1 MFPPLSYSFGYLFA
15 PDKPLDHVHLKC
27 TQLIAGAS
35 ASTDVEYVLQAESNV
50 VHLLKYYHDY
60 NEQTFIIS
68 VCILRFHLFA
78 VFTCRHGSLF
88 LQKTFRDVGAGLWYC
103 LPHLM
108 HLAIAMFADH
118 PSGQS
123 DLKVN
128 IHDFKHNLCFL
139 VMHNSSYL
147 ALSNVKY
154 LDKLPLNWLP

>member
-1 MFPPLSYSFGYLFA
+1 MY
-15 PDKPLDHVHLKC
+15 
-27 TQLIAGAS
+27 
-35 ASTDVEYVLQAESNV
+35 N
-50 VHLLKYYHDY
+50 
-60 NEQTFIIS
+60 NEQTFIIR
-68 VCILRFHLFA
+68 VCILQSCLLTVSQA
-78 VFTCRHGSLF
+78 HGSLPWKK
-88 LQKTFRDVGAGLWYC
+88 LAVFRDVGAGLWYC
-103 LPHLM
+103 SPHLM

-154 LDKLPLNWLP
+154 LDKLPLKWLPWCILCYWAHILIWNFFLSSFWVALIKEPLSHLPNVILNLSVCFCKIYWDS